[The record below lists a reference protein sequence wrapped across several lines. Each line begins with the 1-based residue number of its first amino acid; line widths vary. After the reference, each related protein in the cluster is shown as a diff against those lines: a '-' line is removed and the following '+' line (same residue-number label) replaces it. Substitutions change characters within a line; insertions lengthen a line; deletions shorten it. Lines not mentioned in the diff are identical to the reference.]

1 MKPIT
6 NAVWAYLKT
15 GYAIPF
21 RVFSFFMGHFI
32 TNRNRLKA
40 FMAQPRVATTFTI
53 AIGLTMVVWIGIGL
67 YASDA
72 DRGRLTSTVMELW
85 DDTKALNDQKKQMNQ
100 QAEGAA
106 Q

>member
-1 MKPIT
+1 M
-6 NAVWAYLKT
+6 WAYLKI

-21 RVFSFFMGHFI
+21 RIFSFFMGHFI

-53 AIGLTMVVWIGIGL
+53 VIGFTMVVWIVIGV

-72 DRGRLTSTVMELW
+72 DRGRLTNAVMSLW
-85 DDTKALNDQKKQMNQ
+85 EDTRDLNEQKKQMNR